1 MRKSLLK
8 QIALIAILG
17 PFGLFYTN
25 VIAALV
31 LVLATILAIYSA
43 ADPLSLG
50 HLMVVLPT
58 ALIVSLAVGS
68 YLVTRHNRQL
78 TKNFQL
84 SSYYG
89 NVSCKMV
96 RKDSVDQDYHQV
108 LNKVRRKKTLQK
120 AQIVCLSSL
129 CIGYSALILKPYI
142 EHTIPIA
149 GKTAGI
155 QAPVHEPVL
164 SAATPANSTSTIR
177 KWKNKQDGTTVITEL
192 KALDYTSSS
201 DGPYLPVIQLSCKDN
216 SVAASFNVRETLG
229 NNSPSIS
236 IKIDNKPAFVEKWK
250 LDPGYQSAIT
260 RSTATF
266 MKQLKKARTITIGYS
281 PFGTT
286 SEKTARFDL
295 TGSTV
300 AINAFQLR
308 CAEFQSNASI

>member
-17 PFGLFYTN
+17 PFGIFYTN
-25 VIAALV
+25 AIAALV
-31 LVLATILAIYSA
+31 LVLATILAIYSS

-50 HLMVVLPT
+50 HLMYVLPT
-58 ALIVSLAVGS
+58 ALIVSLVAGIC
-68 YLVTRHNRQL
+68 LVTRYNRKL
-78 TKNFQL
+78 TRDFQL
-84 SSYYG
+84 STYYG

-96 RKDSVDQDYHQV
+96 RKDSVDKDYHQV
-108 LNKVRRKKTLQK
+108 LNKVRRKKILQK
-120 AQIVCLSSL
+120 AQIACLSSL

-149 GKTAGI
+149 GKTAVI

-164 SAATPANSTSTIR
+164 SAATPANSASTIR
-177 KWKNKQDGTTVITEL
+177 KWKNKQDATTVITEL

-201 DGPYLPVIQLSCKDN
+201 DGPYLPVIQLRCKDN
-216 SVAASFNVRETLG
+216 SLAASFNVRETLG

-260 RSTATF
+260 RSTNTF
-266 MKQLKKARTITIGYS
+266 ISQLKKARTITIGYR

-286 SEKTARFDL
+286 SKKKARFDL
-295 TGSTV
+295 TGSAV
-300 AINAFQLR
+300 AINTFELR
-308 CAEFQSNASI
+308 CAEFQSIASI